1 MAALTMSPRHPPN
14 HCAGVDAGWW
24 EGSAARGGGGPE
36 GTVNGGGR
44 RIVVVSD
51 EDGSFSLS
59 SFSTIPPST
68 TSSLIRSEA
77 PRGWKTDWNWWML
90 EAVPRKMAEP
100 PTWMLALSICIP

>member
-1 MAALTMSPRHPPN
+1 M
-14 HCAGVDAGWW
+14 
-24 EGSAARGGGGPE
+24 
-36 GTVNGGGR
+36 NGGGR

-77 PRGWKTDWNWWML
+77 PAAGKRTGTGGML